1 MTSVDQARNALGFLE
16 DEPHERAFD
25 TLIWG
30 LRERRDAAARE
41 VPEWED
47 LRTLASQIKEHTL
60 SNLAHYL
67 QMFEASAVRN
77 GATVHWARDA
87 HEHNQI
93 VYDVLNSHR
102 ARHLVKSKSM
112 LTEECELR
120 PFLQRRG
127 IEVTETDLG
136 ERIQQLDDQP
146 PTHIVGPAFQKTTQ
160 DVADLFHRVYGSDPG
175 RADPVYLAQ
184 VMREHTRPLILAA
197 DAGMTGANFA
207 VAQTGAIVTV
217 TNEGNADL
225 SGNVPNLR
233 ICSVGIEKI
242 IPGTDELA
250 VFIRLLTRSA
260 TGERITQYTS
270 HFAKPREGGEMH
282 IVLVDNGRSQR
293 LADERFWP
301 SLKCIRCGACMNTCP
316 VYRRSGGLSYGAT
329 YMGPIGIITM
339 PAADILRYR
348 ELPFASTINGSCSNV
363 CPVHIDIHEQIY
375 QWREVMDDHGQ
386 FSTTKKAAMKVAG
399 KLLSHPRAFRAAA
412 ESGMAALK
420 VLPHF
425 ALYNRFNAWGRH
437 RDVPEPPKETFHQWY
452 ARTRGRDGQAGTA
465 AAEPTAEREEVHHE
479 HA

>member
-41 VPEWED
+41 VAEWED

-60 SNLAHYL
+60 SHLARYL
-67 QMFEASAVRN
+67 EMFEASAVSN

-93 VYDVLNSHR
+93 VYDILSSHG
-102 ARHLVKSKSM
+102 ASHLVKSKSM

-120 PFLQRRG
+120 PFLKRRG

-160 DVADLFHRVYGSDPG
+160 DVAELFHRVYGSAPDK
-175 RADPVYLAQ
+175 ADPVYLAH

-207 VAQTGAIVTV
+207 VAATGAVVTV

-225 SGNVPNLR
+225 SGNVPRLR

-242 IPGTDELA
+242 VPGPDELA

-270 HFAKPREGGEMH
+270 HFAKPRDGGEMH
-282 IVLVDNGRSQR
+282 IVLVDNGRSAR
-293 LADERFWP
+293 LADERFWT

-339 PAADILRYR
+339 PAADIRRYR

-363 CPVHIDIHEQIY
+363 CPVQINIHDQIY
-375 QWREVMDDHGQ
+375 QWRELMDDYGQ

-399 KLLSHPRAFRAAA
+399 AVLSHPHAFRAAA

-425 ALYNRFNAWGRH
+425 ALYNRLNAWGRH
-437 RDVPEPPKETFHQWY
+437 RDVPEPAKETFHQWY
-452 ARTRGRDGQAGTA
+452 ARTRGKG
-465 AAEPTAEREEVHHE
+465 AESGRTVDSTVEREEAHHE
-479 HA
+479 HP

>member
-1 MTSVDQARNALGFLE
+1 MKPVDRARNALAFLE
-16 DEPHERAFD
+16 DEAHERAFD

-41 VPEWED
+41 LPEWED
-47 LRTLASQIKEHTL
+47 LRALGSEIKEHTL

-67 QMFEASAVRN
+67 EMFEESATRN

-93 VYDVLNSHR
+93 VYELLSSHGVR
-102 ARHLVKSKSM
+102 SLVKSKSM
-112 LTEECELR
+112 LTEECDLR
-120 PFLQRRG
+120 PFLERRG

-146 PTHIVGPAFQKTTQ
+146 PTHIVGPAFQKTPQ
-160 DVADLFHRVYGSDPG
+160 DVAGLFHRVYGSDPG
-175 RADPVYLAQ
+175 KADPVYLAR

-207 VAQTGAIVTV
+207 VAKTGAVVTV

-225 SGNVPNLR
+225 SGNVPKLR
-233 ICSVGIEKI
+233 IRSVGIEKV
-242 IPGTDELA
+242 IPGSAELA

-270 HFAKPREGGEMH
+270 HFAKPRAGGEMH
-282 IVLVDNGRSQR
+282 IVLVDNGRSAR

-329 YMGPIGIITM
+329 YMGPIGIIMM
-339 PAADILRYR
+339 PTVDIRRYH

-363 CPVHIDIHEQIY
+363 CPVQINIHEQIY
-375 QWREVMDDHGQ
+375 EWRGVMDAAGQ

-399 KLLSHPRAFRAAA
+399 AVLSNPRAYRAAA
-412 ESGMAALK
+412 AGGLVALR

-425 ALYNRFNAWGRH
+425 AIYNRLNAWGRH
-437 RDVPEPPKETFHQWY
+437 RDVPEPPRETFHQWY
-452 ARTRGRDGQAGTA
+452 ARTRGR
-465 AAEPTAEREEVHHE
+465 AEGDQQ
-479 HA
+479 

>member
-1 MTSVDQARNALGFLE
+1 MKAADRAGDVLAFLE
-16 DEPHERAFD
+16 DEAHEHAFD

-41 VPEWED
+41 VSEWED
-47 LRTLASQIKEHTL
+47 LRALASQIKEHTL
-60 SNLAHYL
+60 SNLGHYL
-67 QMFEASAVRN
+67 EMFEESATRN
-77 GATVHWARDA
+77 GATVHRARDA

-93 VYDVLNSHR
+93 VYELLSSR
-102 ARHLVKSKSM
+102 GAQRLVKSKSM
-112 LTEECELR
+112 LTEECDLR

-146 PTHIVGPAFQKTTQ
+146 PSHIVGPAFQKTPQ
-160 DVADLFHRVYGSDPG
+160 DVAELFHRIYGSDPD
-175 RADPVYLAQ
+175 RADPVYLAR

-197 DAGMTGANFA
+197 DAGMMGANFA

-217 TNEGNADL
+217 TNEGNADP
-225 SGNVPNLR
+225 SGNVPKLR

-242 IPGTDELA
+242 VPGDAELA

-270 HFAKPREGGEMH
+270 HFTKPRAGGEMH
-282 IVLVDNGRSQR
+282 IVLVDNGRSSR

-329 YMGPIGIITM
+329 YMGPIGIIMM
-339 PAADILRYR
+339 PAVDIRRYH

-363 CPVHIDIHEQIY
+363 CPVQINIHEQIY
-375 QWREVMDDHGQ
+375 EWHGLMDDAGQ
-386 FSTTKKAAMKVAG
+386 FSTSKKAAMKVAG
-399 KLLSHPRAFRAAA
+399 AVLSNPRAYRAAA
-412 ESGMAALK
+412 ASGLVALR

-425 ALYNRFNAWGRH
+425 ALYNRLNAWGRH
-437 RDVPEPPKETFHQWY
+437 RDLPTPPRETFHQWY
-452 ARTRGRDGQAGTA
+452 ARTRGR
-465 AAEPTAEREEVHHE
+465 AEDDQS
-479 HA
+479 